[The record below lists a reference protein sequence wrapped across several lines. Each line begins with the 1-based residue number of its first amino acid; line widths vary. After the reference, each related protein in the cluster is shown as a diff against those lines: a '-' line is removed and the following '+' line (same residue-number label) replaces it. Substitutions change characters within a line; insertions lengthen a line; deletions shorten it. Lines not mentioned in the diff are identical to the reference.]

1 MTDVSCNGLTV
12 RFGEAAALA
21 EVSCE
26 APAGG
31 VLLVLGPSG
40 AGKSTLLRVIAGL
53 MKPQAGTVRIGG
65 ETVTGP
71 GVLVA
76 PHRRGL
82 SFVFQRPTLWPHMSV
97 LDNVALALVGRGAR
111 RRERRRAASEA
122 LAELGLTG
130 CDRLYPG
137 TLSGGELQRVA
148 LARSL
153 VTCPQVLLLDEPL
166 TGLDPELRRDF
177 VEKLGRLKSAGMTM
191 IWVSHQCEEAYGLAD
206 RLLLL
211 RRGKVEEHGEV
222 QAVLARPR
230 TTFSA
235 AFLTDANLVPG
246 TISGPGRARTSLG
259 EIECPAGRPGETI
272 IFAVPPRRLALSSNG
287 GAAAKVVRSEF
298 RGDSFACVV
307 KINGLELRLISSER
321 LRPGQKVTLDLI
333 GVPPVVREG

>member
-1 MTDVSCNGLTV
+1 MSDIWCSGLTV
-12 RFGEAAALA
+12 RFGETAALDG
-21 EVSCE
+21 VSCE

-53 MKPQAGTVRIGG
+53 LKPRAGIVRIGD
-65 ETVTGP
+65 ETATGP

-82 SFVFQRPTLWPHMSV
+82 SFVFQRPTLWPHMTV

-153 VTCPQVLLLDEPL
+153 VTHPRVLLLDEPL

-177 VEKLGRLKSAGMTM
+177 AEKLGRLKATGMTM
-191 IWVSHQCEEAYGLAD
+191 IWVSHQCEEAYALAD

-211 RRGKVEEHGEV
+211 RKGKVEEHGEV
-222 QAVLARPR
+222 QAVLSRPR
-230 TTFSA
+230 TAFSA
-235 AFLTDANLVPG
+235 TFLTGANLVPG
-246 TISGPGRARTSLG
+246 AISAPGRARTALG
-259 EIECPAGRPGETI
+259 EIECSAGQPGDAVL
-272 IFAVPPRRLALSSNG
+272 FAVPPSRLALSANG
-287 GAAAKVVRSEF
+287 GVAAEVVRSEF
-298 RGDSFACVV
+298 RGDSFMCIV
-307 KINGLELRLISSER
+307 KVNGLELRLISSER
-321 LRPGQKVTLDLI
+321 LNPGQKVALDLV
-333 GVPPVVREG
+333 GVPPVVT